1 LNFGHT
7 IGHGIE
13 AVAGYGT
20 MLHGEAISLGMRAAL
35 WLSTQKAGLPQS
47 DYRRIVSLL
56 KQFGLPTVLPNHF
69 STEAIIEK
77 VFIDKKFV
85 RGRYASCWLLV

>member
-1 LNFGHT
+1 
-7 IGHGIE
+7 
-13 AVAGYGT
+13 

-47 DYRRIVSLL
+47 DYLRIVSLL
-56 KQFGLPTVLPNHF
+56 KQFALPTVLPNHF
-69 STEAIIEK
+69 SAEAIIEK

-85 RGRYASCWLLV
+85 RGEIRLCWLPV